1 MSVVTKRAAG
11 TFPTVQ
17 RNLAVL
23 LVVAA
28 CSAWLG
34 VDSAHADFTLRC
46 YDWRESAPWSVSVN
60 VTEGDQF
67 VINLKWDGHSSS
79 SKWAAEWN
87 TQTGHTD
94 TATSE
99 TDYTPRDDYRQ
110 TKRSANNMDHTFY
123 TIEDDR
129 YEGLETYQAG
139 YSLAEGGHEVDRH
152 TYCPVRIIDD
162 DDLKVDSA
170 WFSST
175 PADGHTYRTG
185 EWIEIAVKF
194 NGRAVVDGDNV
205 IGFFFINTTA
215 IQYREA
221 HYRRGSG
228 SDTLV
233 FGYQVAVR
241 DRNISYAVEPH
252 RGTIL
257 GNGTIYGRWTD
268 GTYHREDTAL
278 RSLPA
283 GDGEIL
289 SVDGRRYVRSVLVTS
304 RPLAGDTYGWS
315 ETIEVQVTFDRRVVV
330 SGTPVVSLTVGGD
343 WRGASYTS
351 GSGTKV
357 LTFHYQVVEDDTD
370 TDGISIHAS
379 NSAGSHGL
387 VGTGSSIT
395 DSELGST
402 ANRAYSRQ
410 SSLSGHKVAGRPSGD
425 AKLSTLELSD
435 GTNPI
440 ALHQTFDA
448 QTTTYTAEVGNT
460 VGTITVTP
468 TTNDDYATVAYLDAA
483 NRVLADTD
491 TITDHHQVALDVG
504 ANTIKVRVT
513 AENTTTT
520 KTYTVRVN
528 RVPVNLD
535 APTNL
540 VAVPVSETRV
550 HLYWGAPLNFALGGL
565 TGYEYRMSTDG
576 GHTWFRPWRD
586 IQGSGNR
593 TDITE
598 HTVHWL
604 DSANEYTFQVRAEG
618 ALGGGLSASVKARP
632 GRPAVSRPTL
642 TIENVTGE
650 DNVIA
655 GKRDA
660 TRRVQ
665 QGSLVNGVF
674 VGNGT
679 YHDSC
684 HEDAIAH
691 YRIRATGGD
700 HLWRPGSRFRGVS
713 VGVEYWRAG
722 RNGERSSAGV
732 SSSVTG
738 LVGRIAGSI
747 VPGNRHWDQKTC
759 IAQQG
764 ADGGPLIVR
773 LVPGE
778 GYFVG
783 RPRAICIRVDHE
795 DNGTIVTGTPCPNVL
810 EENAADP
817 LPVMAVS
824 DASANEA
831 NGSIGFLVSLDKP
844 AAGTVTVDYRTENVT
859 ATAPGDYTQTSGTLT
874 FDPGETQK
882 MVTVPIIDDTVPDNG
897 ETFKLV
903 LSNVSGAVL
912 ADAEAVGTILN
923 TETAVLTGFTLVNAE
938 TGSDIGA
945 IDDSGMLTLDDPAN
959 GSYGLVAAVASD
971 AGVGSVRLA
980 LTGAKTVTA
989 TDDAAPFSLY
999 GDEDGT
1005 VTGAGLPAGS
1015 YTLSATAYA
1024 EAAAGGAALGTLSV
1038 SFSVAASEAVAP
1050 DALTASFEGVPEA
1063 HGGPGSEAF
1072 TFRVRFNLE
1081 PRVSFRVLRDESFA
1095 VTGGEVR
1102 KARRVDGRND
1112 LREIHVE
1119 PDGWDDVSLVLPG
1132 GRACGTTGA
1141 ICTADNKVLA
1151 NTAVAVVPGPLA
1163 LSVADARID
1172 EAPNAVLAFQVTLN
1186 RAAAGT
1192 VTVGYATADGTATA
1206 GADYTA
1212 ASGTLTFD
1220 PGETA
1225 KTVNVTVLDDAHDD
1239 DEETLTLTLS
1249 NATGARIQDAEATG
1263 TIENSDPIPQAWLA
1277 RFGRTVSGQVLD
1289 AVEARLRA
1297 SRTAGVSVRLAGQTI
1312 GLTADPDAKPDTGAE
1327 AEKESQA
1334 RLGVLSDWLRQDT
1347 EDRERTGIQS
1357 RTLTAPEVL
1366 MGSSFALAAQTD
1378 GGGSAA
1384 VWGRMAR
1391 SSFAGREAG
1400 LSLDG
1405 DVTTGLLLGA
1415 DYAQGSWTGGAV
1427 LSHSRGEGGYRGKA
1441 AGKVEASM
1449 TALTPWAGYKVT
1461 ERLSVWGALGYGTGE
1476 LTLTPKNPLTQKDQ
1490 PAQKTD
1496 IAMTLAAAGVRGTLL
1511 EGDGPKLDAV
1521 ADARWVRTTSDKVT
1535 ASAENGGNLAAS
1547 ASEVTRLR
1555 LGLEGSWAVALDDE
1569 GATVTPRLSFGVRHD
1584 GGDAETGFGADIG
1597 GGVTLAMPARGI
1609 SVLLEGRGLLT
1620 HEAKGLSDTG
1630 FGASIVWDP
1639 APSSKR
1645 GLSLSLRQSFG
1656 GSASDGTSAL
1666 FSREI
1671 MDGLAANGNSGDN
1684 RRLEGRIGYGL
1695 PVFGARFTGTPEI
1708 GFGLSD
1714 DGRDYSLGWRLTREG
1729 RDAGSFEFSL
1739 EAERRETANDNAPEH
1754 GIGFRLTARW

>member
-1 MSVVTKRAAG
+1 MFAFAALLATSMSALAATPVT
-11 TFPTVQ
+11 
-17 RNLAVL
+17 
-23 LVVAA
+23 LV
-28 CSAWLG
+28 SNIDQP
-34 VDSAHADFTLRC
+34 DSAQSRAIHAQPFTTGPN
-46 YDWRESAPWSVSVN
+46 SAGYELTSVDVQLGDSVPSA
-60 VTEGDQF
+60 GDI
-67 VINLKWDGHSSS
+67 VVEILSHNSGPGSTL
-79 SKWAAEWN
+79 
-87 TQTGHTD
+87 
-94 TATSE
+94 ATL
-99 TDYTPRDDYRQ
+99 TNPATL
-110 TKRSANNMDHTFY
+110 TKQSANRFTVPASDQLTL
-123 TIEDDR
+123 DA
-129 YEGLETYQAG
+129 ET
-139 YSLAEGGHEVDRH
+139 
-152 TYCPVRIIDD
+152 TYYVLIYHADD
-162 DDLKVDSA
+162 DDGG
-170 WFSST
+170 ST
-175 PADGHTYRTG
+175 
-185 EWIEIAVKF
+185 V
-194 NGRAVVDGDNV
+194 
-205 IGFFFINTTA
+205 
-215 IQYREA
+215 
-221 HYRRGSG
+221 
-228 SDTLV
+228 
-233 FGYQVAVR
+233 
-241 DRNISYAVEPH
+241 
-252 RGTIL
+252 
-257 GNGTIYGRWTD
+257 
-268 GTYHREDTAL
+268 
-278 RSLPA
+278 
-283 GDGEIL
+283 
-289 SVDGRRYVRSVLVTS
+289 
-304 RPLAGDTYGWS
+304 
-315 ETIEVQVTFDRRVVV
+315 
-330 SGTPVVSLTVGGD
+330 TVGGVVTTRFGIIID
-343 WRGASYTS
+343 RTNLKSEDSGAATGWSIGNRRYYKVRYGDSWSVNIIRFAKIAIRGTRLLS
-351 GSGTKV
+351 
-357 LTFHYQVVEDDTD
+357 DDATLSD
-370 TDGISIHAS
+370 LSL
-379 NSAGSHGL
+379 SHG
-387 VGTGSSIT
+387 SIT
-395 DSELGST
+395 VPL
-402 ANRAYSRQ
+402 NRAFDAATTQYTASVAYGV
-410 SSLSGHKVAGRPSGD
+410 SSL
-425 AKLSTLELSD
+425 
-435 GTNPI
+435 
-440 ALHQTFDA
+440 
-448 QTTTYTAEVGNT
+448 
-460 VGTITVTP
+460 TVTP
-468 TTNDDYATVAYLDAA
+468 TTNEMNATVGYFDAS
-483 NRVLADTD
+483 DTD
-491 TITDHHQVALDVG
+491 LDDADANTPRHQVNLEEG
-504 ANTIKVRVT
+504 PNTLKVKVT
-513 AENTTTT
+513 ADDGNTTE
-520 KTYTVRVN
+520 TYTVVVTRE
-528 RVPVNLD
+528 RPTVPE
-535 APTNL
+535 APEGLGAT
-540 VAVPVSETRV
+540 AVSPTQIY
-550 HLYWGAPLNFALGGL
+550 LYWTAPSNFVNSAI
-565 TGYEYRMSTDG
+565 TGYEYRVSTDD
-576 GHTWFRPWRD
+576 GHTWIRPWRD
-586 IQGSGNR
+586 IQGAGNR

-598 HTVHWL
+598 HTVYWL
-604 DSANEYTFQVRAEG
+604 DSAKEYTFQVRAEN

-632 GRPAVSRPTL
+632 GKPAVSRPTL
-642 TIENVTGE
+642 TIENVTGK

-660 TRRVQ
+660 TRPVQ

-700 HLWRPGSRFRGVS
+700 HLWRPGSRFQGVS
-713 VGVEYWRAG
+713 VGVEYRRAG
-722 RNGERSSAGV
+722 RNGERSHAGV
-732 SSSVTG
+732 SSTVTG

-747 VPGNRHWDQKTC
+747 VPGNRHWDRKNC
-759 IAQQG
+759 IATQG
-764 ADGGPLIVR
+764 ADRRPLIVR

-795 DNGTIVTGTPCPNVL
+795 DNGTVVTGTSCPNVL

-903 LSNVSGAVL
+903 LSNVSGAKL

-923 TETAVLTGFTLVNAE
+923 TETPILTGFTLVNAE
-938 TGSDIGA
+938 TGSDVGA
-945 IDDSGMLTLDDPAN
+945 IDDGGVLTLDDPAK

-989 TDDAAPFSLY
+989 TDDAAPWSLY
-999 GDEDGT
+999 G
-1005 VTGAGLPAGS
+1005 GANGQVQGEGLPAGS

-1024 EAAAGGAALGTLSV
+1024 EAGGGGAELGTLSV

-1151 NTAVAVVPGPLA
+1151 NTAVATVPGPLA

-1312 GLTADPDAKPDTGAE
+1312 GLTPDPDAKPDTDAE

-1334 RLGVLSDWLRQDT
+1334 HLAALSDWLRQET
-1347 EDRERTGIQS
+1347 EDRERAGIQS
-1357 RTLTAPEVL
+1357 RTMTAPEVL
-1366 MGSSFALAAQTD
+1366 MGSSFALAAKTD
-1378 GGGSAA
+1378 GGGTAA
-1384 VWGRMAR
+1384 VWGRMAQSR
-1391 SSFAGREAG
+1391 FSGREGG

-1405 DVTTGLLLGA
+1405 DVTTGLLGA
-1415 DYAQGSWTGGAV
+1415 DYAQGPWTGGSV
-1427 LSHSRGEGGYRGKA
+1427 LSHSSGEGEYNGEA

-1535 ASAENGGNLAAS
+1535 ASAGNGGNLS
-1547 ASEVTRLR
+1547 ATQADVTRLR

-1597 GGVTLAMPARGI
+1597 GGVTLALPASGL
-1609 SVLLEGRGLLT
+1609 SVSLEGRGLLT

-1630 FGASIVWDP
+1630 FGGTIAWDP
-1639 APSSKR
+1639 APSSNR
-1645 GLSLSLRQSFG
+1645 GLSLTLRQSFG
-1656 GSASDGTSAL
+1656 GSATGGKDAL
-1666 FSREI
+1666 FSREA
-1671 MDGLAANGNSGDN
+1671 MDGLAANGNGGGN

-1695 PVFGARFTGTPEI
+1695 PVFGDRFTGTPEI

-1729 RDAGSFEFSL
+1729 RDAGSFEFAL
-1739 EAERRETANDNAPEH
+1739 EATRRESANDNDPEH
-1754 GIGFRLTARW
+1754 GIGFRLGWRLTREGRDAGSSEFSLEATRRESANDNDPEHGIGFQLTARW

>member
-1 MSVVTKRAAG
+1 MSALAATPVT
-11 TFPTVQ
+11 
-17 RNLAVL
+17 
-23 LVVAA
+23 LV
-28 CSAWLG
+28 SNIDQP
-34 VDSAHADFTLRC
+34 DSAQSRAIHAQPFTTGPN
-46 YDWRESAPWSVSVN
+46 SAGYELTSVDVQLGDSVPSAGDIVVEILSHN
-60 VTEGDQF
+60 SGPGSTLATLTNPATLMKQSANTFTVPAGDQ
-67 VINLKWDGHSSS
+67 LTLD
-79 SKWAAEWN
+79 AE
-87 TQTGHTD
+87 T
-94 TATSE
+94 
-99 TDYTPRDDYRQ
+99 
-110 TKRSANNMDHTFY
+110 
-123 TIEDDR
+123 
-129 YEGLETYQAG
+129 TYHVLIYHA
-139 YSLAEGGHEVDRH
+139 
-152 TYCPVRIIDD
+152 DD
-162 DDLKVDSA
+162 DDGGSTVTVNGVATTRFGIIIDRTNSKSEDSGA
-170 WFSST
+170 ATGWSI
-175 PADGHTYRTG
+175 GNRRYYRVRYG
-185 EWIEIAVKF
+185 DSWSVNIIRFARIA
-194 NGRAVVDGDNV
+194 
-205 IGFFFINTTA
+205 I
-215 IQYREA
+215 
-221 HYRRGSG
+221 
-228 SDTLV
+228 
-233 FGYQVAVR
+233 
-241 DRNISYAVEPH
+241 
-252 RGTIL
+252 RGTRL
-257 GNGTIYGRWTD
+257 LSDDATLSD
-268 GTYHREDTAL
+268 L
-278 RSLPA
+278 SL
-283 GDGEIL
+283 
-289 SVDGRRYVRSVLVTS
+289 
-304 RPLAGDTYGWS
+304 
-315 ETIEVQVTFDRRVVV
+315 
-330 SGTPVVSLTVGGD
+330 
-343 WRGASYTS
+343 
-351 GSGTKV
+351 
-357 LTFHYQVVEDDTD
+357 
-370 TDGISIHAS
+370 
-379 NSAGSHGL
+379 SHG
-387 VGTGSSIT
+387 SIT
-395 DSELGST
+395 VPL
-402 ANRAYSRQ
+402 NRAFDAVTTQYTASVAYGV
-410 SSLSGHKVAGRPSGD
+410 SSL
-425 AKLSTLELSD
+425 
-435 GTNPI
+435 
-440 ALHQTFDA
+440 
-448 QTTTYTAEVGNT
+448 
-460 VGTITVTP
+460 TVTP
-468 TTNDDYATVAYLDAA
+468 TTNEMNATVGYFDAS
-483 NRVLADTD
+483 DTD
-491 TITDHHQVALDVG
+491 LDDADANTPNHQVNLEEG
-504 ANTIKVRVT
+504 PNTLKVKVT
-513 AENTTTT
+513 ADDGNTTE
-520 KTYTVRVN
+520 TYTVVVTREPPT
-528 RVPVNLD
+528 VPE
-535 APTNL
+535 APEGFGAT
-540 VAVPVSETRV
+540 PVSPTQIY
-550 HLYWGAPLNFALGGL
+550 LYWTAPSNFVNSAI
-565 TGYEYRMSTDG
+565 TGYEYRVSTDD
-576 GHTWFRPWRD
+576 GHTWIRPWRD
-586 IQGSGNR
+586 IPGAGNR
-593 TDITE
+593 ADITE

-604 DSANEYTFQVRAEG
+604 DSANEYTFQVRAEN

-632 GRPAVSRPTL
+632 GKPAVSRPTL
-642 TIENVTGE
+642 TIEKVTGK

-713 VGVEYWRAG
+713 VGVEYRRAG
-722 RNGERSSAGV
+722 RNSERSSAGV

-738 LVGRIAGSI
+738 LVGRNAGSI
-747 VPGNRHWDQKTC
+747 VPGNRHWDQKNC
-759 IAQQG
+759 IAEQG
-764 ADGGPLIVR
+764 ADRRPLIVR

-795 DNGTIVTGTPCPNVL
+795 DNGTVVTGTSCPNVL

-874 FDPGETQK
+874 FDPGETQGI
-882 MVTVPIIDDTVPDNG
+882 VTVPIIDDTVPDNG

-903 LSNVSGAVL
+903 LSNVSGAKL

-923 TETAVLTGFTLVNAE
+923 TETPVLTGFTLVNAK
-938 TGSDIGA
+938 TGSDVGA
-945 IDDSGMLTLDDPAN
+945 IDDGGVLTLDDPAN

-989 TDDAAPFSLY
+989 TDDAAPWSLY
-999 GDEDGT
+999 GEANGQ
-1005 VTGAGLPAGS
+1005 VQGEGLPAGS

-1024 EAAAGGAALGTLSV
+1024 EAGGGGVALGTLAV
-1038 SFSVAASEAVAP
+1038 SFTVAASAAVDP
-1050 DALTASFEGVPEA
+1050 DALTASFRGVPA
-1063 HGGPGSEAF
+1063 SHGGPGAEAF
-1072 TFRVRFNLE
+1072 TFRVRFSLE

-1095 VTGGEVR
+1095 VTGGDVD

-1112 LREIHVE
+1112 LREIHIE
-1119 PDGWDDVSLVLPG
+1119 PKGWDDVTVMLPG
-1132 GRACGTTGA
+1132 GRACGTEGA

-1151 NTAVAVVPGPLA
+1151 NTAVATVPGPLA

-1172 EAPNAVLAFQVTLN
+1172 ETPNAVLAFQVTLN

-1312 GLTADPDAKPDTGAE
+1312 GLTPDPDAKPDTDAE

-1334 RLGVLSDWLRQDT
+1334 RLAALSDWLRQET
-1347 EDRERTGIQS
+1347 EDRERAGIQS
-1357 RTLTAPEVL
+1357 RTMTAPEVL
-1366 MGSSFALAAQTD
+1366 MGSSFALAAKTD
-1378 GGGSAA
+1378 GGGAAA
-1384 VWGRMAR
+1384 VWGRMAQSR
-1391 SSFAGREAG
+1391 FSGREAG

-1405 DVTTGLLLGA
+1405 DVTTGLLGA
-1415 DYAQGSWTGGAV
+1415 DYAQGPWTGGAV
-1427 LSHSRGEGGYRGKA
+1427 LSHSRGEGGYRGEA

-1461 ERLSVWGALGYGTGE
+1461 ERLSVWGALGYGMGE
-1476 LTLTPKNPLTQKDQ
+1476 LTLTLKNPQTQKDR

-1521 ADARWVRTTSDKVT
+1521 ADARWVRTTSEKVA
-1535 ASAENGGNLAAS
+1535 ASAENGGNLAATQ
-1547 ASEVTRLR
+1547 ADVTRVR

-1569 GATVTPRLSFGVRHD
+1569 GSAVTPRLSFGVRHD

-1597 GGVTLAMPARGI
+1597 GGVTLALPASGL
-1609 SVLLEGRGLLT
+1609 SVSLEGRGLLT

-1630 FGASIVWDP
+1630 FGGTIAWDP
-1639 APSSKR
+1639 APSSNR
-1645 GLSLSLRQSFG
+1645 GLSLTLRQSFG
-1656 GSASDGTSAL
+1656 RSATGGKDAL
-1666 FSREI
+1666 FSREA
-1671 MDGLAANGNSGDN
+1671 MDGLAANGNGGGN

-1695 PVFGARFTGTPEI
+1695 PVFGDRFTGTPEI

-1729 RDAGSFEFSL
+1729 RDAGSFEFAL
-1739 EAERRETANDNAPEH
+1739 EATRRESANDNAPEH
-1754 GIGFRLTARW
+1754 GIGFRFTARW